1 MAHKQRGTP
10 RLSHAAPGMET
21 AKKHRAQSTAR
32 STNTTEQPRIAHST
46 QHTTHNKQ
54 ATEAPPQAAPLTVD
68 IHYTHITE
76 RTAFTWHTNNEA
88 LLFSRSTRHADSEK
102 AQSAYHRPKY
112 TFASA
117 HG

>member
-10 RLSHAAPGMET
+10 LSHAAPGMET

-76 RTAFTWHTNNEA
+76 RTASTWHTNNEA
-88 LLFSRSTRHADSEK
+88 LPFSRSTRHADSEK
-102 AQSAYHRPKY
+102 AQSA
-112 TFASA
+112 
-117 HG
+117 